1 VTRPLLRV
9 VTADDH
15 PMFLAGLRAVLQA
28 ADGIDLVG
36 EATTAEQ
43 AIALAGELEP
53 DVLVIDLHMP
63 DVGGIESTRQICA
76 SRPETAVLVLTMV
89 RDEDSIFAAIRA
101 GARGYLLKGA
111 DESELLRAVRA
122 VADGEAIFGPGV
134 AQRVLGFL
142 TAAPRRPEDR
152 AFPALTERERDVV
165 GLIAEG
171 LGNHAIAGRLGLSPK
186 TVMNYVSN
194 IFAKLHVTDRAEM
207 IVRAREAGFGR
218 DPESG
223 AG

>member
-1 VTRPLLRV
+1 MTRPALRV

-63 DVGGIESTRQICA
+63 DVGGIEATRQICA

-89 RDEDSIFAAIRA
+89 RDEDSIFAAVRA

-122 VADGEAIFGPGV
+122 VSDGEAIFGPGV

-171 LGNHAIAGRLGLSPK
+171 LGNHAIAGKLGLSPK

-194 IFAKLHVTDRAEM
+194 VFAKLHVTDRAEM

-223 AG
+223 GG